1 MWLPPPSEP
10 TDAGYA
16 AELTDRSGP
25 ATLVLD
31 GFDDLERTEFASSFE
46 TTVRKA
52 AHVMKA
58 QWGSVA
64 ATMAIGIALS
74 VSATARAQDS
84 EGSAEEAAP
93 TAEAPVEAAEEPA
106 NPDTETPS
114 EAPSAEPPESAAP
127 NATPMPSNDEASFNL
142 QLRGLQERVDE
153 LKQKVYKSKARLT
166 QLKEVVMHGAI
177 SGAKAQLVHKNEM
190 GSSFRLVRVQYS
202 LDGAPILNRADT
214 GDGSLDDIEEL
225 EVFSGSIAPGEHQI
239 SVYLEY
245 AGNGYGVFNY
255 LENYTFKI
263 KSSFN
268 FTAEEGKLTKVEIV
282 GYEKGNF
289 TTELQDRVAVR
300 YDQSVERA
308 TRNTEERAAAP
319 SESD

>member
-1 MWLPPPSEP
+1 M
-10 TDAGYA
+10 
-16 AELTDRSGP
+16 
-25 ATLVLD
+25 
-31 GFDDLERTEFASSFE
+31 
-46 TTVRKA
+46 K
-52 AHVMKA
+52 KA

-64 ATMAIGIALS
+64 AAFALAWML
-74 VSATARAQDS
+74 SAGGPAWAQEDDS
-84 EGSAEEAAP
+84 AAPAAPSAPEETPSSDTEMPAEDSASTVDPAPAEPAAPAP
-93 TAEAPVEAAEEPA
+93 TA
-106 NPDTETPS
+106 T
-114 EAPSAEPPESAAP
+114 
-127 NATPMPSNDEASFNL
+127 PSNDEASFNL

-177 SGAKAQLVHKNEM
+177 SGAKARLVHKNEM

-214 GDGSLDDIEEL
+214 GDGTLDDIEEL

-255 LENYTFKI
+255 LDNYTFKI

-268 FTAEEGKLTKVEIV
+268 FTAEEGKLTQVDIV

-308 TRNTEERAAAP
+308 TRNAEQQDGTKSQPE
-319 SESD
+319 

>member
-1 MWLPPPSEP
+1 MVVKKPQQTSSRAASVWTVLMLSVLWVLPAAAQEDAPPPADTPSEESAP
-10 TDAGYA
+10 PADA
-16 AELTDRSGP
+16 AEADAP
-25 ATLVLD
+25 APE
-31 GFDDLERTEFASSFE
+31 G
-46 TTVRKA
+46 
-52 AHVMKA
+52 
-58 QWGSVA
+58 
-64 ATMAIGIALS
+64 
-74 VSATARAQDS
+74 AQDT
-84 EGSAEEAAP
+84 SAEATP
-93 TAEAPVEAAEEPA
+93 EPA
-106 NPDTETPS
+106 AGGQADTETP
-114 EAPSAEPPESAAP
+114 APQPAVP
-127 NATPMPSNDEASFNL
+127 NTDEASFNL

-177 SGAKAQLVHKNEM
+177 SGAKARLVHKNEM
-190 GSSFRLVRVQYS
+190 GSSFRLIRVQYS

-245 AGNGYGVFNY
+245 AGDGYGIFSY
-255 LENYTFKI
+255 LKNYTFKI

-268 FTAEEGKLTKVEIV
+268 FTAEEGKLTRVDIV

-300 YDQSVERA
+300 YDQSVDRA
-308 TRNTEERAAAP
+308 TRDTDEATP
-319 SESD
+319 SAEAE